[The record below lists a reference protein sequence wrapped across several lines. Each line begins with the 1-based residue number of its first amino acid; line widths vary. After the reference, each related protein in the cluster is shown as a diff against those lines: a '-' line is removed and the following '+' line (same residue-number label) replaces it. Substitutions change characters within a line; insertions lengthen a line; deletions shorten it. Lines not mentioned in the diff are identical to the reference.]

1 MNMKKIVIIPV
12 LIFSLLGLKVFTFAQ
27 TASYFGRYAG
37 GVGVNQNTLQRA
49 SAIGYNAKVAV
60 DDGLVLG
67 DSTLVKV
74 GIGTAN
80 PQARLDVRGAFR
92 LKGNI
97 NFVASANQ
105 NLIEINKEPFLTI
118 DPDNTPVLSHFK
130 IRYKSENQWSD
141 RVFEHNY
148 KLLKISEVEKF
159 IQENGHLPNVPSASE
174 VVKEGVG
181 MDVMVS
187 KLLEKVEEL
196 TLYTIQQQ
204 KEIEALKKRVK
215 GLKK

>member
-1 MNMKKIVIIPV
+1 MKKLIISFI
-12 LIFSLLGLKVFTFAQ
+12 LIFPLWGLGGLFAQ

-37 GVGVNQNTLQRA
+37 GVGVNQNSLQRA

-118 DPDNTPVLSHFK
+118 EPDNTPVLSHFK
-130 IRYKSENQWSD
+130 IRYKTENQWSD
-141 RVFEHNY
+141 RVFEKNY
-148 KLLKISEVEKF
+148 RLLSLRETEDFIEK
-159 IQENGHLPNVPSASE
+159 NKHLPNVPSASE
-174 VVKEGVG
+174 VVEKGVAV
-181 MDVMVS
+181 DVMVS

-196 TLYTIQQQ
+196 TLHVIRQE
-204 KEIEALKKRVK
+204 KEIEKLKKKVSR
-215 GLKK
+215 KK

>member
-1 MNMKKIVIIPV
+1 MKKSI
-12 LIFSLLGLKVFTFAQ
+12 LILILLISFGGNKIFAQ

-37 GVGVNQNTLQRA
+37 GVGTNQNNLQRA

-105 NLIEINKEPFLTI
+105 NLMNINNEIFLAL
-118 DPDNTPVLSHFK
+118 DEEGTPILSHFK
-130 IRYKSENQWSD
+130 IKYLSKNQWSD
-141 RVFEHNY
+141 RVFEKHY
-148 KLLKISEVEKF
+148 PLLSLKKTEEFIEKHK
-159 IQENGHLPNVPSASE
+159 HLPNVPSASE
-174 VVKEGVG
+174 VIEKGVAV
-181 MDVMVS
+181 DLMVS

-196 TLYTIQQQ
+196 TLHVIRQE
-204 KEIEALKKRVK
+204 KEIEVLKKQVRK
-215 GLKK
+215 HPK

>member
-1 MNMKKIVIIPV
+1 MKKI
-12 LIFSLLGLKVFTFAQ
+12 LLTLLFTASIGGSISAQ

-37 GVGVNQNTLQRA
+37 GVGTNQNNLQRA

-92 LKGNI
+92 LKGNL

-105 NLIEINKEPFLTI
+105 NLLDINNENFLAI
-118 DPDNTPVLSHFK
+118 DAEGIPVMSRFK
-130 IRYKSENQWSD
+130 IRYSSENQWSD
-141 RVFEHNY
+141 RVFEKNY
-148 KLLKISEVEKF
+148 PLLSLKKTEEF
-159 IQENGHLPNVPSASE
+159 IAKNKHLPNVPSASE
-174 VVKEGVG
+174 VVEKGVAV
-181 MDVMVS
+181 DVMVS

-196 TLYTIQQQ
+196 TLHVIRQE
-204 KEIEALKKRVK
+204 KEIESLKRNVK
-215 GLKK
+215 GLNKK

>member
-1 MNMKKIVIIPV
+1 MKKIFLLLTLIAPLGV
-12 LIFSLLGLKVFTFAQ
+12 LAQ

-37 GVGVNQNTLQRA
+37 GVGSNQNTLQRA

-67 DSTLVKV
+67 DTSLVKV
-74 GIGTAN
+74 GIGTSN

-105 NLIEINKEPFLTI
+105 SLIEINKEPFLSI
-118 DPDNTPVLSHFK
+118 DPDNTPVLSHFR
-130 IRYKSENQWSD
+130 IRYENENQWSD
-141 RVFEHNY
+141 RVFENDY
-148 KLLKISEVEKF
+148 KLLKISEVEQF
-159 IQENGHLPNVPSASE
+159 IQKNGHLPNIPSASQ

-181 MDVMVS
+181 MDVMIS

-204 KEIEALKKRVK
+204 KEIDELKKT
-215 GLKK
+215 LSKK

>member
-1 MNMKKIVIIPV
+1 M
-12 LIFSLLGLKVFTFAQ
+12 
-27 TASYFGRYAG
+27 
-37 GVGVNQNTLQRA
+37 GVNQNSLQRS

-67 DSTLVKV
+67 DSSLVKV

-80 PQARLDVRGAFR
+80 PQARLDVRGVFR

-97 NFVASANQ
+97 NFVASINQ
-105 NLIEINKEPFLTI
+105 SLIEINREPFLTI

-130 IRYKSENQWSD
+130 IRYKTENQWSD
-141 RVFEHNY
+141 KVFEKEY
-148 KLLKISEVEKF
+148 KLLKINQVEKY
-159 IQENGHLPNVPSASE
+159 IQANGHLPNVLSASE

-196 TLYTIQQQ
+196 TLYVIQQQ
-204 KEIEALKKRVK
+204 KEINGLKKRVK
-215 GLKK
+215 RLRK

>member
-1 MNMKKIVIIPV
+1 MKNIFNLLIISF
-12 LIFSLLGLKVFTFAQ
+12 LATSSFAQ

-105 NLIEINKEPFLTI
+105 SLIEINKEPFLTI

-130 IRYKSENQWSD
+130 IRYKTEKQWSD
-141 RVFEHNY
+141 KVFEKDY
-148 KLLKISEVEKF
+148 KLLKISKIEKY
-159 IQENGHLPNVPSASE
+159 IQENGHLPNIPSASE

-204 KEIEALKKRVK
+204 KEIDGLKKR
-215 GLKK
+215 LKRLKD

>member
-1 MNMKKIVIIPV
+1 MRK
-12 LIFSLLGLKVFTFAQ
+12 FLLLLALVAPLGVFAQ

-37 GVGVNQNTLQRA
+37 GVGANQNNLQRA

-60 DDGLVLG
+60 DDGLILG

-97 NFVASANQ
+97 NFVASTSQ
-105 NLIEINKEPFLTI
+105 SLIEINKEPFLTI

-130 IRYKSENQWSD
+130 IKYKNENQWSD
-141 RVFEHNY
+141 RVFENNY
-148 KLLKISEVEKF
+148 RLLKISEVEQY
-159 IQENGHLPNVPSASE
+159 IQKNGHLPNVPSASE
-174 VVKEGVG
+174 VVKDGVG

-204 KEIEALKKRVK
+204 KEIDVLKKALKNKRK
-215 GLKK
+215 

>member
-1 MNMKKIVIIPV
+1 MEKIYSIL
-12 LIFSLLGLKVFTFAQ
+12 LILLVFGANSFAQ

-37 GVGVNQNTLQRA
+37 GVGTNQNNLQRA

-105 NLIEINKEPFLTI
+105 NLMNINGENFLAL
-118 DPDNTPVLSHFK
+118 DEEGTPILSHFK
-130 IRYKSENQWSD
+130 IKYSSENQWSD
-141 RVFEHNY
+141 RVFEKNY
-148 KLLKISEVEKF
+148 PLLSLQKTEEF
-159 IQENGHLPNVPSASE
+159 IAKNKHLPNVPSASE
-174 VVKEGVG
+174 VVEKGVAV
-181 MDVMVS
+181 DVMVS

-196 TLYTIQQQ
+196 TLHVIRQE
-204 KEIEALKKRVK
+204 KEIEVLKKQVRK
-215 GLKK
+215 HPK

>member
-1 MNMKKIVIIPV
+1 MKNSYFTL
-12 LIFSLLGLKVFTFAQ
+12 LILFIFTATSFAQ

-37 GVGVNQNTLQRA
+37 GVGTNQNNLQRA

-80 PQARLDVRGAFR
+80 PQARLDVRGEFR

-97 NFVASANQ
+97 NFVASLNQ
-105 NLIEINKEPFLTI
+105 NLMNINGENFLAT
-118 DPDNTPVLSHFK
+118 DAEGTPVLSHFK
-130 IRYKSENQWSD
+130 IRYSSENQWSD
-141 RVFEHNY
+141 RVFEKNY
-148 KLLKISEVEKF
+148 ALLSLKKTEEF
-159 IQENGHLPNVPSASE
+159 IGKYKHLPNVPSATE
-174 VVKEGVG
+174 VVEKGVAV
-181 MDVMVS
+181 DVMVS

-196 TLYTIQQQ
+196 TLHVIRQE
-204 KEIEALKKRVK
+204 KEIEVLRKQVKKGRK
-215 GLKK
+215 

>member
-1 MNMKKIVIIPV
+1 MKKLITCFV
-12 LIFSLLGLKVFTFAQ
+12 LIFPLWGLGGIFAQ

-37 GVGVNQNTLQRA
+37 GIGVNQNTLQRA

-105 NLIEINKEPFLTI
+105 NLIEINQEPFLTI

-130 IRYKSENQWSD
+130 IRYQSENQWSD
-141 RVFEHNY
+141 RVFERNY
-148 KLLKISEVEKF
+148 KLLKINEVERF

-174 VVKEGVG
+174 VVKNGVG

-215 GLKK
+215 RLKK

>member
-1 MNMKKIVIIPV
+1 MKNIKI
-12 LIFSLLGLKVFTFAQ
+12 FTFTILSFLHFGVFAQ
-27 TASYFGRYAG
+27 TSSYFGRYAG
-37 GVGVNQNTLQRA
+37 GVGANQNVLQRA

-67 DSTLVKV
+67 DSSLVKV

-97 NFVASANQ
+97 NFVASVNES
-105 NLIEINKEPFLTI
+105 LIEINKEPFLTI

-130 IRYKSENQWSD
+130 IRYSDPNQWSD
-141 RVFEHNY
+141 RVFESKY
-148 KLLKISEVEKF
+148 KLLKINELEQF
-159 IQENGHLPNVPSASE
+159 IRENGHLPNVPSAEE
-174 VVKEGVG
+174 VVKNGVG
-181 MDVMVS
+181 LDVMVS

-204 KEIEALKKRVK
+204 KEIETLKKQLNVK
-215 GLKK
+215 KK

>member
-1 MNMKKIVIIPV
+1 MKNIV
-12 LIFSLLGLKVFTFAQ
+12 SLLIISFLATSSFAQ
-27 TASYFGRYAG
+27 NASYFGRYAG
-37 GVGVNQNTLQRA
+37 GVGVNQNSLQRA

-67 DSTLVKV
+67 DSSFVKV

-80 PQARLDVRGAFR
+80 PQARLDVRGVFR

-97 NFVASANQ
+97 NFVASINQ
-105 NLIEINKEPFLTI
+105 SLIEINREPFLTI
-118 DPDNTPVLSHFK
+118 DPDNTPILSHFK
-130 IRYKSENQWSD
+130 IRYKTENQWSD
-141 RVFEHNY
+141 KVFEKEY
-148 KLLKISEVEKF
+148 KLLKINQVEKY
-159 IQENGHLPNVPSASE
+159 IQANGHLPNVLSASE

-196 TLYTIQQQ
+196 TLYVIQQQ
-204 KEIEALKKRVK
+204 KEINGLKKRVK
-215 GLKK
+215 RLRK

>member
-1 MNMKKIVIIPV
+1 MRKFLLLLTLIAPLGV
-12 LIFSLLGLKVFTFAQ
+12 LAQ

-37 GVGVNQNTLQRA
+37 GVGVNQNNLQRA

-67 DSTLVKV
+67 DTSLVMV
-74 GIGTAN
+74 GIGTGS

-105 NLIEINKEPFLTI
+105 SLIEINKEPFLTI
-118 DPDNTPVLSHFK
+118 DPDNTPVLSQFK
-130 IRYKSENQWSD
+130 IRYKTENQWSD
-141 RVFEHNY
+141 RVFEKSY
-148 KLLKISEVEKF
+148 KLLKINEVAQF
-159 IQENGHLPNVPSASE
+159 IQKNGHLPNVPSASE
-174 VVKEGVG
+174 VVKEGVAL
-181 MDVMVS
+181 DVMVS

-204 KEIEALKKRVK
+204 KEIDALKKA
-215 GLKK
+215 LKKKKK

>member
-1 MNMKKIVIIPV
+1 MKKSI
-12 LIFSLLGLKVFTFAQ
+12 LTLLFLASFGGGQILAQ
-27 TASYFGRYAG
+27 TASYYGRYAG
-37 GVGVNQNTLQRA
+37 GVGVNQNSLQRA

-97 NFVASANQ
+97 NFVASVNQ
-105 NLIEINKEPFLTI
+105 NLMNINNENFLGI
-118 DPDNTPVLSHFK
+118 DEEGTPVLSHFK
-130 IRYKSENQWSD
+130 IRYQTENQWSD
-141 RVFEHNY
+141 RVFEKNY
-148 KLLKISEVEKF
+148 QLLSLKKTEEFIEK
-159 IQENGHLPNVPSASE
+159 NKHLPNVPSASE
-174 VVKEGVG
+174 VVEKGVAV
-181 MDVMVS
+181 DVMVS

-196 TLYTIQQQ
+196 TLYVIRQE
-204 KEIEALKKRVK
+204 KEIKRLKKRVRK
-215 GLKK
+215 SHK

>member
-1 MNMKKIVIIPV
+1 MKKSLITLV
-12 LIFSLLGLKVFTFAQ
+12 LLFPLWGSGGFCFAQ

-37 GVGVNQNTLQRA
+37 GVGINQNSLQRA

-67 DSTLVKV
+67 DTSLVMV
-74 GIGTAN
+74 GIGTGN

-92 LKGNI
+92 LKGNL
-97 NFVASANQ
+97 NFVASVNQ
-105 NLIEINKEPFLTI
+105 SLIEINKEPFLTI

-130 IRYKSENQWSD
+130 IKYKTENQWSD
-141 RVFEHNY
+141 KVFEKDY
-148 KLLKISEVEKF
+148 KLLKISQVEKY
-159 IQENGHLPNVPSASE
+159 IQANGHLPNVPSASE

-181 MDVMVS
+181 MDVMLS

-204 KEIEALKKRVK
+204 KEID
-215 GLKK
+215 GLKKQVKNLKK

>member
-1 MNMKKIVIIPV
+1 MKKLLIIFV
-12 LIFSLLGLKVFTFAQ
+12 LISLFGGKDSFAQ
-27 TASYFGRYAG
+27 TASYFGRFAS
-37 GVGVNQNTLQRA
+37 GVGVNQNNLQRA

-67 DSTLVKV
+67 DTSLVMV
-74 GIGTAN
+74 GIGTGS

-92 LKGNI
+92 LKGNL

-105 NLIEINKEPFLTI
+105 SLIEINKEPFLTI
-118 DPDNTPVLSHFK
+118 DPDNIPVLSHFK
-130 IRYKSENQWSD
+130 IKYKTENQWSD
-141 RVFEHNY
+141 KVFEKQY
-148 KLLKISEVEKF
+148 KLLKISQVEKY
-159 IQENGHLPNVPSASE
+159 IQANGHLPNVPSASE

-181 MDVMVS
+181 MDVILS

-204 KEIEALKKRVK
+204 KEINELKKAM
-215 GLKK
+215 KKK

>member
-1 MNMKKIVIIPV
+1 MKNIFNLLVISF
-12 LIFSLLGLKVFTFAQ
+12 LATNSFAQ
-27 TASYFGRYAG
+27 TSSYFGRFAG
-37 GVGVNQNTLQRA
+37 GVGTNQNNLQRA
-49 SAIGYNAKVAV
+49 AALGYNAKVSI

-67 DSTLVKV
+67 DTSLVKV
-74 GIGTAN
+74 GIGTSS

-118 DPDNTPVLSHFK
+118 DPDNTPVLSHFR
-130 IRYKSENQWSD
+130 IRYKTENQWSD
-141 RVFEHNY
+141 RVFENNY

-159 IQENGHLPNVPSASE
+159 IQQNGHLPNVPSASE

-181 MDVMVS
+181 MDVMIS

-204 KEIEALKKRVK
+204 KEIEALKKA
-215 GLKK
+215 LKK

>member
-1 MNMKKIVIIPV
+1 MKN
-12 LIFSLLGLKVFTFAQ
+12 LFFTLLTLFIFTTTSLAQ

-37 GVGVNQNTLQRA
+37 GVGVNQNSLQRA

-97 NFVASANQ
+97 NFVASLNQ
-105 NLIEINKEPFLTI
+105 NLMNINGENFLAT
-118 DPDNTPVLSHFK
+118 DEDGTPVLSHFK
-130 IRYKSENQWSD
+130 IRYQSENQWSD
-141 RVFEHNY
+141 RVFEKNY
-148 KLLKISEVEKF
+148 PLLSLKETEGFIEK
-159 IQENGHLPNVPSASE
+159 NKHLPNVPSASE
-174 VVKEGVG
+174 VVEKGIAV
-181 MDVMVS
+181 DVMVS

-196 TLYTIQQQ
+196 TLHVIRQE
-204 KEIEALKKRVK
+204 KEIKDLKKRVK
-215 GLKK
+215 KSHK

>member
-1 MNMKKIVIIPV
+1 MKNIFNL
-12 LIFSLLGLKVFTFAQ
+12 LIFSFLATNSFAQ

-37 GVGVNQNTLQRA
+37 GVGVNQNSLRRA

-97 NFVASANQ
+97 NFVASVNQ
-105 NLIEINKEPFLTI
+105 NLMNINNENFLAL
-118 DPDNTPVLSHFK
+118 DEDGTPILSHFK
-130 IRYKSENQWSD
+130 IKYSSENQWSD
-141 RVFEHNY
+141 RVFEKNY
-148 KLLKISEVEKF
+148 PLLSLKKTEEF
-159 IQENGHLPNVPSASE
+159 IVKNKHLPNVPSASE
-174 VVKEGVG
+174 VVEKGVG
-181 MDVMVS
+181 VDVMVS

-204 KEIEALKKRVK
+204 KEIESLKKQMK
-215 GLKK
+215 QLKK